1 MISIKDYSE
10 IYIKSG
16 FRLQILVSNGR
27 TTSEGAADLIF
38 KVYFES
44 KSSAN
49 MSGSCD
55 VENWRQILARKC
67 EIKNLLREVS
77 KSSFER
83 FQNVS
88 VPRADLSKSLKIG

>member
-1 MISIKDYSE
+1 M
-10 IYIKSG
+10 
-16 FRLQILVSNGR
+16 LVSNGR

-49 MSGSCD
+49 MSGSFD

-67 EIKNLLREVS
+67 EI
-77 KSSFER
+77 
-83 FQNVS
+83 
-88 VPRADLSKSLKIG
+88 